1 MAKPFRMAWGSKNQ
15 DSLGSQI
22 EEVENAKFESEIMNR
37 NEFAEVFGESKKN
50 QNPMLKIMRRKI
62 NENY

>member
-15 DSLGSQI
+15 DSLGAQI

-37 NEFAEVFGESKKN
+37 NEFAEVFGE
-50 QNPMLKIMRRKI
+50 
-62 NENY
+62 NEKPKSNTENNEENDK